1 MVNIN
6 CYPDTDII
14 VVVNSFIIA
23 MCAMLQRL
31 YNVGAHLSHRST

>member
-6 CYPDTDII
+6 CYLGTDII

-23 MCAMLQRL
+23 MCAMLLRL
-31 YNVGAHLSHRST
+31 YNVDAHLFHCST